1 MWHKV
6 SISHV
11 DLLTLRKNANSPLLA
26 RHCVSSTTIM
36 IKVLSFYVLRDLGED
51 VSDHFLVGPC
61 YIHGLMDGQ
70 AVKDNPAFSDGT
82 IQLI

>member
-1 MWHKV
+1 
-6 SISHV
+6 
-11 DLLTLRKNANSPLLA
+11 
-26 RHCVSSTTIM
+26 M